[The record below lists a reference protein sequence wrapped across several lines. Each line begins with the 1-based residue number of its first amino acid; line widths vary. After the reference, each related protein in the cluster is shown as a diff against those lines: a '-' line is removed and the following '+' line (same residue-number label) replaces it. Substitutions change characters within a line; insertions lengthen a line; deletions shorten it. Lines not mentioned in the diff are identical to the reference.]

1 MVLGNHG
8 GYKVSYFADIR
19 HGERVTTVGADGWQ
33 IIDASLQYTFFPS
46 GLTGDAHWVFGGAVG
61 TTAVLAY
68 YAWRAVLRPVLNWHR
83 PQERLKVYLSVWI
96 LAYSLLY
103 VVSKTWF
110 WRQGFPMVVPMS
122 LLVAVV
128 ARDSWRDFK
137 HDRSLVAL
145 NYIPQLVL
153 IMSMLFYSPQV
164 RGGLDESF
172 HQTRLHRNGILTTL
186 LTMTEALGPNDTVH
200 LAVSI
205 EKKYAS
211 TLDFWGRQ
219 VRDHKGPRFLTLA
232 HTTREQST
240 YLDPQTGTFDGEVV
254 QLRRDLTFNDST
266 AKRIGYRPGHPLE
279 RTTEPT
285 TNYLFL
291 LTATQAQ
298 LVPITLPTRVP
309 IPTTSP
315 IFVQHPVRKPKKK
328 KKKKK
333 KKKAAVKEARPSE
346 ALQVPVMPSTVRAP
360 APGPAGELDAD

>member
-1 MVLGNHG
+1 
-8 GYKVSYFADIR
+8 
-19 HGERVTTVGADGWQ
+19 
-33 IIDASLQYTFFPS
+33 
-46 GLTGDAHWVFGGAVG
+46 
-61 TTAVLAY
+61 
-68 YAWRAVLRPVLNWHR
+68 
-83 PQERLKVYLSVWI
+83 
-96 LAYSLLY
+96 
-103 VVSKTWF
+103 
-110 WRQGFPMVVPMS
+110 MVVPMS

-309 IPTTSP
+309 PSQQPPPSSSSIPSE
-315 IFVQHPVRKPKKK
+315 KPKKK
-328 KKKKK
+328 KKKRKRRRLLSRK
-333 KKKAAVKEARPSE
+333 RGQARLYKS
-346 ALQVPVMPSTVRAP
+346 Q
-360 APGPAGELDAD
+360 